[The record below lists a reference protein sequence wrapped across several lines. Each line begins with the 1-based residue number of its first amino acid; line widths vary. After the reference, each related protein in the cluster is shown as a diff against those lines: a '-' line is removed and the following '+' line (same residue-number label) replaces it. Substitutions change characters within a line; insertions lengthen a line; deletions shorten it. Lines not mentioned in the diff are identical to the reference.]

1 MTRPQRSAAERSGRC
16 SAGLR
21 EVTWSGPCD
30 KSETLDP
37 CTTPLMKLLPA
48 DPRPT
53 TRMCSG
59 LWNPPMLQIASAAN
73 HDAPWAHRNVNL
85 KRRSPCRDSRLS
97 PNDISRCG
105 FRRPRFSWSAWH
117 PHQRTRP
124 AHHHHHSH
132 GAPVVAPNQ
141 SESGSHRLVRRFAG
155 LLVHWFAGLVRW
167 SGSVVASG
175 RSLEILGISNHQLP
189 IVHSLRPSQTPFLQS
204 SPRQSVACWLLML
217 SCARPLGHACDELA
231 RPSPPGCLPIH
242 SHPQKLLSSE
252 LGCPNSRSRRLC
264 TVLLAR
270 TAPAALQ
277 HCAAAHHAS
286 PSPSSSNR
294 AGSGIHSAAL
304 SLLIRWRSIWGKAKT
319 GGSQNQIRIVDNKT
333 AKRRPMLVPNMLRRD
348 LRCGARAG

>member
-155 LLVHWFAGLVRW
+155 LLVHWFAGSLVCWFTGLLVWFAGRVPWSRPGDRW
-167 SGSVVASG
+167 
-175 RSLEILGISNHQLP
+175 
-189 IVHSLRPSQTPFLQS
+189 
-204 SPRQSVACWLLML
+204 
-217 SCARPLGHACDELA
+217 
-231 RPSPPGCLPIH
+231 
-242 SHPQKLLSSE
+242 KSSE
-252 LGCPNSRSRRLC
+252 SQIISCQLSTPSGHLKPLFCNP
-264 TVLLAR
+264 VLANPL
-270 TAPAALQ
+270 
-277 HCAAAHHAS
+277 
-286 PSPSSSNR
+286 R
-294 AGSGIHSAAL
+294 AG
-304 SLLIRWRSIWGKAKT
+304 
-319 GGSQNQIRIVDNKT
+319 
-333 AKRRPMLVPNMLRRD
+333 
-348 LRCGARAG
+348 C